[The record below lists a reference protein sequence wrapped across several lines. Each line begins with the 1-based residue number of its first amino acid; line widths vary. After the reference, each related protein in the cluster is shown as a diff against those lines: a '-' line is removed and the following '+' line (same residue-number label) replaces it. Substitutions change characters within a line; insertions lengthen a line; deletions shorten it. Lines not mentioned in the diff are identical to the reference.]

1 MRYVVSKFMQD
12 FEDTAYRF
20 YISDGIMAL
29 THNTR
34 REGGYMLAEHYRNII
49 NPPKQRDANEIIANI
64 KKGLSEL

>member
-1 MRYVVSKFMQD
+1 MRYVVSKFRQD

-34 REGGYMLAEHYRNII
+34 REGGYVLDGHYRNII
-49 NPPKQRDANEIIANI
+49 NPPEERDDKEIIANI

>member
-1 MRYVVSKFMQD
+1 MRYVVSKFRKD

-20 YISDGIMAL
+20 YISDGLMAL

-34 REGGYMLAEHYRNII
+34 REGGYILDTHYKDIL
-49 NPPKQRDANEIIANI
+49 NPPEERDGNEIIARI